1 MAEVGTPENPEI
13 IEPGEAPKSA
23 RPQPTLSRWP
33 IARQILRIL
42 LAVSLPA
49 IGLDLI
55 CAWLFHTAV
64 NYGGALPVI
73 GLVILVFPALI
84 FTLIAVAA
92 NLILWPALVLILSGK
107 ATQNPLNDSRFA
119 RFRVINVR
127 R

>member
-1 MAEVGTPENPEI
+1 MAEIGTPENPEI
-13 IEPGEAPKSA
+13 IEPGGGQKSS
-23 RPQPTLSRWP
+23 RPQAALSRWP
-33 IARQILRIL
+33 IARQIFRIL
-42 LAVSLPA
+42 VAVSLPA
-49 IGLDLI
+49 IGLDMI

-73 GLVILVFPALI
+73 GLVVLTIPALI

-92 NLILWPALVLILSGK
+92 NLILWPALILILSGK
-107 ATQNPLNDSRFA
+107 ATQNPLNDPRFA